1 MYKNIGGKIKGLA
14 KFFCTLGIIF
24 SILIALLLVGLGMM
38 NGDTTTLI
46 VCAIGG
52 VVYAFLGSLIAWLS
66 TIMLYAFGQQVEMQ
80 EKSAVLLEKILN
92 KLNAAPQPAPQPVAP
107 PAPKPIPPMPKYEAP
122 KPVAPPAPQPVEPVL
137 PKVEAPKPTCP
148 KCGATVAEGSAF
160 CTSCGNKM

>member
-52 VVYAFLGSLIAWLS
+52 VVYAILGSLIAWLS

-92 KLNAAPQPAPQPVAP
+92 KLNAAPQPAP
-107 PAPKPIPPMPKYEAP
+107 
-122 KPVAPPAPQPVEPVL
+122 KPVAPPAPQPVEPVQ

>member
-38 NGDTTTLI
+38 NGALI
-46 VCAIGG
+46 VCVIGG
-52 VVYAFLGSLIAWLS
+52 VVYAILGSLIAWLS

-92 KLNAAPQPAPQPVAP
+92 KLNDAPQ

>member
-38 NGDTTTLI
+38 NGALI
-46 VCAIGG
+46 VCVIGG
-52 VVYAFLGSLIAWLS
+52 VVYAILGSLIAWLS

-92 KLNAAPQPAPQPVAP
+92 KLNDAPQPAPKPVAP

>member
-24 SILIALLLVGLGMM
+24 SVLIALVLCGLGVAS
-38 NGDTTTLI
+38 GEEVAAI
-46 VCAIGG
+46 VCIIGG
-52 VVYAFLGSLIAWLS
+52 VVYVLVGILIAWLS

-92 KLNAAPQPAPQPVAP
+92 KMSAAPAPQPVAP

-122 KPVAPPAPQPVEPVL
+122 KPV
-137 PKVEAPKPTCP
+137 CP
-148 KCGATVAEGSAF
+148 KCGAAVSEGAAF
-160 CTSCGNKM
+160 CTACGNKM